1 MWWTEQVE
9 SRENHDLPGAVL
21 HSDLS
26 KFDATSAQVKQEEFA
41 PVVGLQRQGDFLAA
55 PWEKVTSIVFTALH
69 HSQESIGFG
78 LCQVDLGHQENSPR
92 SLQQQFN
99 FGESASAAATGQGMI
114 GLLSSLPQSFQ
125 EPSYMATSLKPA
137 TRSASMP

>member
-99 FGESASAAATGQGMI
+99 ARLESRHPPRRQVRG
-114 GLLSSLPQSFQ
+114 
-125 EPSYMATSLKPA
+125 
-137 TRSASMP
+137 